1 MKKQLFAALLA
12 ACAFGAAQAVSVNW
26 DTGLTTVSSGDG
38 HQVRVNVPYGTNG
51 NTYGTYII
59 TGTLTSTTN
68 YSWVAEAFQ
77 SNGTPSTNYIQ
88 IGISGGNWTIGR
100 KGEQMGWGSSTVST
114 ETVAAA
120 TGDFVIGF
128 TMAPSDNGAT
138 TVTVTVNGTTI
149 GTLTGTL
156 SSGGITQLK
165 AANSHVSVEHI
176 GTLVGA
182 SADYALDGAA
192 IVAEAQSVPEPT
204 ALALLALGVAGLALR
219 RREA

>member
-26 DTGLTTVSSGDG
+26 DTGLTPVSSDDG
-38 HQVRVNVPYGTNG
+38 HQVRVNVPYGTND

-59 TGTLTSTTN
+59 AGTLTSTSN
-68 YSWVAEAFQ
+68 YSWVAEAFL

-88 IGISGGNWTIGR
+88 IGISGGNWTIGQ
-100 KGEQMGWGSSTVST
+100 KGWGSSSIST

-128 TMAPSDNGAT
+128 TMAPGDNGAT

>member
-26 DTGLTTVSSGDG
+26 DTGLTPVSSPDG
-38 HQVRVNVPYGTNG
+38 HQVRVDVPYGIDG

-59 TGTLTSTTN
+59 TGKLTSTSN
-68 YSWVAEAFQ
+68 YSWVAEAFL

-88 IGISGGNWTIGR
+88 IGISGGNWTIGQ
-100 KGEQMGWGSSTVST
+100 KGWGSSTVSVST
-114 ETVAAA
+114 ETVAAT

-128 TMAPSDNGAT
+128 TMAPSDNDAT

-156 SSGGITQLK
+156 LSDGITQLK

-182 SADYALDGAA
+182 SADYALAGDA
-192 IVAEAQSVPEPT
+192 IMAEAQSVPEPT